1 MKPIDMSEKAIS
13 LRLKKVSQLRK
24 LGIALK
30 KGGKEK
36 LPLGNNSN
44 SNQKKT

>member
-24 LGIALK
+24 LGIVLK
-30 KGGKEK
+30 KGGIQKTPIVNNTLKEK
-36 LPLGNNSN
+36 IS
-44 SNQKKT
+44 

>member
-1 MKPIDMSEKAIS
+1 MKPIDMSAKAIS

-30 KGGKEK
+30 KGGIQKTPIVSNTIKEEI
-36 LPLGNNSN
+36 S
-44 SNQKKT
+44 